1 MNTGQRRQSI
11 LRLLAD
17 GISDAC
23 DMGAAL
29 HVSVST
35 IRRDLA
41 RMADEG
47 LLLRTY
53 GGAAVLGGSLPER
66 SVQQRASEQL
76 VEKAAIAA
84 AARAVVQP
92 GEVLILDAGT
102 TTGALARLLVGNA
115 PLRVV
120 TNGLGILQTLA
131 DAPDLE
137 LVALGGTLRSL
148 SGSFVGPQ
156 AEAAMRLMSGD
167 RAFLGADGIVAGRGI
182 CEATDAQVSLKQLMA
197 ERAAHVYV
205 LATADKLGRAA
216 SHAWMPLVPPWT
228 LVTDARATEAQL
240 APFRREGVA
249 IVVARGTF
257 AS

>member
-17 GISDAC
+17 GVADAG
-23 DMGAAL
+23 DMSAAL

-41 RMADEG
+41 RMAADG

-53 GGAAVLGGSLPER
+53 GGAAVFGGRVPER
-66 SVQQRASEQL
+66 SVLQRASDQL
-76 VEKAAIAA
+76 AEKAAIAA
-84 AARAVVQP
+84 RALAAVQP

-102 TTGALARLLVGNA
+102 TTGALARLLVRNA

-131 DAPDLE
+131 DAPDVE
-137 LVALGGTLRSL
+137 VVALGGTLRSL
-148 SGSFVGPQ
+148 SGSFIGPH

-182 CEATDAQVSLKQLMA
+182 CEATDAQISLKQLMA
-197 ERAAHVYV
+197 ERAEHVYV

-216 SHAWMPLVPPWT
+216 SHAWMSLAQHRWT

-240 APFRREGVA
+240 GPFRRDGVA
-249 IVVARGTF
+249 IVIA
-257 AS
+257 

>member
-1 MNTGQRRQSI
+1 MNTARRRQSI

-17 GISDAC
+17 GVSDAG
-23 DMGAAL
+23 DMSAAL

-41 RMADEG
+41 RMAGHG

-53 GGAAVLGGSLPER
+53 GGAAVLGGSTPER

-76 VEKAAIAA
+76 AEKAAIATCA
-84 AARAVVQP
+84 LAVVQP

-102 TTGALARLLVGNA
+102 TTGALARLLARRA

-120 TNGLGILQTLA
+120 TNGFGILQTLA
-131 DAPDLE
+131 DASDIE
-137 LVALGGTLRSL
+137 LMALGGTWRAV
-148 SGSFVGPQ
+148 SGSFIGPH
-156 AEAAMRLMSGD
+156 AEAAMRGMSGD

-197 ERAAHVYV
+197 ERAEHVYV

-216 SHAWMPLVPPWT
+216 SHAWMPLAQPWT
-228 LVTDARATEAQL
+228 LVTDARATDVQL
-240 APFRREGVA
+240 GPFRREGVE
-249 IVVARGTF
+249 IVIA
-257 AS
+257 

>member
-1 MNTGQRRQSI
+1 MNTAQRRRSI
-11 LRLLAD
+11 LWLLAD
-17 GISDAC
+17 GISDAG
-23 DMGAAL
+23 DMSAAL

-41 RMADEG
+41 RMAEDG

-53 GGAAVLGGSLPER
+53 GGAAVRGGSVPER

-76 VEKAAIAA
+76 AEKAAIAA
-84 AARAVVQP
+84 RALAFVRP
-92 GEVLILDAGT
+92 GDVLILDAGT
-102 TTGALARLLVGNA
+102 TTGALARLLVRIA

-131 DAPDLE
+131 DPPDIE
-137 LVALGGTLRSL
+137 VVALGGTLRSL

-156 AEAAMRLMSGD
+156 AEAAMRRLSGD

-182 CEATDAQVSLKQLMA
+182 CEATDAQVALKQLMA

-228 LVTDARATEAQL
+228 LVTDARATDAQL
-240 APFRREGVA
+240 GPFRNDGVE
-249 IVVARGTF
+249 IVTA
-257 AS
+257 